1 MSADH
6 ICGHFS
12 RESRHARRANGSAS
26 ISSGYPLA
34 RLELDSSGARN
45 PTQECVAPENVLT
58 AVSEGLLPYLRVV
71 RFSHH
76 LSWTVGSSCR
86 KVHELAEGLQARAAV
101 AGERG
106 LSGDLPGVGA
116 GPPKL
121 EHFSL
126 TGAVPAS
133 VIRESTL
140 PRTLKS
146 LHLSYF
152 PFARPD
158 RNHDLILGLGT

>member
-1 MSADH
+1 M
-6 ICGHFS
+6 
-12 RESRHARRANGSAS
+12 
-26 ISSGYPLA
+26 
-34 RLELDSSGARN
+34 
-45 PTQECVAPENVLT
+45 
-58 AVSEGLLPYLRVV
+58 
-71 RFSHH
+71 
-76 LSWTVGSSCR
+76 
-86 KVHELAEGLQARAAV
+86 LQARAAV
-101 AGERG
+101 AGVQG

-140 PRTLKS
+140 PNTLKS

-152 PFARPD
+152 PFARLD
-158 RNHDLILGLGT
+158 RNHDLILGLGTQIITEHRSSDPAPGATSLDGVLALCPGLINLFVSADYICGHFCEYRHARRANGSAGIPSGYPLARLELDSSGASNLT